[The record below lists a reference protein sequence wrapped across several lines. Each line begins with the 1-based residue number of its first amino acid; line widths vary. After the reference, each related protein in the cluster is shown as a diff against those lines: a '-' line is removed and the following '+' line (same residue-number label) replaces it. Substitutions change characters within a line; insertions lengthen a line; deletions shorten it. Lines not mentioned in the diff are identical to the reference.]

1 MSPNKKL
8 FNWFKSIFI
17 LLVLLILT
25 TIISLCVG
33 SANISLKKIFS
44 LLFLR
49 AQGMEYSILFDIRIP
64 RIFLSIIIGGALS
77 VAGVIFQGIFR
88 NPLVE
93 PYTLGVSGGA
103 ALSVALSVIFGLNIF
118 LPVAG
123 FLGALLSILL
133 VYIISR
139 NRGEV
144 MLLVGV
150 MISFISASAV
160 MFIMA
165 VAGTNELHSILF
177 WIMGS
182 LEDTNKQMLSIV
194 SIFIFAGISMAVL
207 LSQSLNALNLGEEGA
222 MHLGVNVKST
232 RRVLFF
238 IASLLTGLS
247 VSMSGIIGFVGLV
260 VPHFM
265 RIFVGNDYRILTIVS
280 FFAGGIFLMVCDTI
294 ARTVISP
301 MELPVGVITGI
312 AGGIIFIYFLIR
324 RKKIC

>member
-1 MSPNKKL
+1 MDNKIFGWIRL
-8 FNWFKSIFI
+8 VFI
-17 LLVLLILT
+17 LIGLLIL
-25 TIISLCVG
+25 ISLIALCVG
-33 SANISLKKIFS
+33 SAHIPFSKIILILFS
-44 LLFLR
+44 S
-49 AQGMEYSILFDIRIP
+49 ESSIEHSILFDIRIP
-64 RIFLSIIIGGALS
+64 RILLAIIIGGALS

-103 ALSVALSVIFGLNIF
+103 ALSVALSVILGLNLF

-133 VYIISR
+133 VYLISR
-139 NRGEV
+139 NRGDV

-182 LEDTNKQMLSIV
+182 LENANKQMLLIV
-194 SIFIFAGISMAVL
+194 SIFIFAGIFIAVL

-222 MHLGVNVKST
+222 IHLGINVNST
-232 RRVLFF
+232 RKMLFF
-238 IASLLTGLS
+238 VASLLTGLS

-265 RIFVGNDYRILTIVS
+265 RMFVGHDYRILTVVS
-280 FFAGGIFLMVCDTI
+280 FLAGGIFLLACDTI
-294 ARTVISP
+294 ARTIISP

-312 AGGIIFIYFLIR
+312 AGGIIFIYFLVRR
-324 RKKIC
+324 RKLC